1 MNVSVLPPFVPART
15 CFIVRNGKTDHLRI
29 GRENQTETGLIVP
42 MLNWLSLISSTSFN
56 RRSQLT
62 TCFRTAGW
70 WSIPKPKFE
79 SGPPRIAQGSIIN
92 LIAILATTTRM
103 DSEWCRRLELP
114 SLSHG

>member
-70 WSIPKPKFE
+70 HSE
-79 SGPPRIAQGSIIN
+79 TQVRVGSATYRSGFDHQFDRN
-92 LIAILATTTRM
+92 
-103 DSEWCRRLELP
+103 P
-114 SLSHG
+114 SYNNPDGF